1 MKLPLVSS
9 PLPNSTISALHEGI
23 PTQLTMPN
31 IQKRIKTAPIRRN
44 SDLSI
49 ASSTPTLD
57 PIQLLVRVG
66 TSHGFRELR
75 ERIARKDSRL
85 QPCQIAMRKPS
96 SSYPTYLALNTVE
109 HNSIRADQKQ
119 QVINKWKSVHAG
131 SDERCSE
138 MVKKWIADEKY
149 VFVK

>member
-1 MKLPLVSS
+1 
-9 PLPNSTISALHEGI
+9 
-23 PTQLTMPN
+23 
-31 IQKRIKTAPIRRN
+31 
-44 SDLSI
+44 
-49 ASSTPTLD
+49 
-57 PIQLLVRVG
+57 
-66 TSHGFRELR
+66 
-75 ERIARKDSRL
+75 
-85 QPCQIAMRKPS
+85 MRKPS

-149 VFVK
+149 VFVKWDVMTFHNNNIWQWGSDTHMPSLYYKYDYCDNCDCYALVFTFTFMP